1 MAEYSKLITTTKGQA
16 LIAKIIAGTA
26 TDYDFTRVV
35 ASDDEYEITD
45 LESLTSLTEKQS
57 ADIAEK
63 EIVNQVGVK
72 VSTAFSNKDLVEG
85 YYMRTLGL
93 YADDPDEGEILYAVC
108 IETTGNCYMPPF
120 SGTTVSGA
128 IVNMTTYVSNS
139 EDVTL
144 VVDPAALVT
153 VTMLEDLE
161 ADVNA
166 HIASQIYGQDGVHG
180 FRYYNDTLQ
189 VYNSSTEEWVDI
201 ETGGGIAPSN
211 VTDLAI
217 KIGNTKLTIK
227 WSDPGDTIIDGQTIC
242 TWGGTKL
249 LMKAGAYPE
258 NIRDGQVLVD
268 NKVLDTYKTNGF
280 EVTGLTNGTTYY
292 FQLFPYADTGA
303 VNNNVANR
311 ITGTPQAFRTMTV
324 TIDKT
329 NSNPATCCSYADD
342 AVGMTA
348 GSSDWDDFIGQTPV
362 LLDSTG
368 NELGNLKVSDY
379 SKFEDGTS
387 APITTVGNDVMVK
400 FPKRGLKISTSGNTV
415 SISMTDNPDA
425 ESEGFKYYAHSY
437 GANNNCDEI
446 YVGAYK
452 GYVSSSKLYSSSGKT
467 PTGNQTIGTF
477 RTQANA
483 RGTGYE
489 QMTFYVRTFLIAAYL
504 LKYKHLNSQVAVGR
518 GYVDG
523 NSAPTTTGQTNTKG
537 MDWGEGTGKYQCKC
551 LGVED
556 LWGNIHEWIDGI
568 FSNSTRNILTKT
580 TNNSM
585 NDTGSGYTDQGQGAT
600 ADIGNYMNEVQGT
613 TEKGFVAKSVSGS
626 ATTYFCDYG
635 NLYASKLACG
645 GGDYG
650 NGDGAGVFR
659 CSVDYSASYAY
670 AAIGGRLI
678 KFKVAS

>member
-1 MAEYSKLITTTKGQA
+1 MNDLVITESGQQLMARM
-16 LIAKIIAGTA
+16 IAGTSTA
-26 TDYDFTRVV
+26 TFTKIQSSDHDYSGAT
-35 ASDDEYEITD
+35 
-45 LESLTSLTEKQS
+45 LESLTSLADVKQEALIS
-57 ADIAEK
+57 KVERTDTT
-63 EIVNQVGVK
+63 QVQVMAALDN
-72 VSTAFSNKDLVEG
+72 TLVATG
-85 YYMRTLGL
+85 YYVKALGL
-93 YADDPDEGEILYAVC
+93 FAKDSDNVEILYAVS
-108 IETTGNCYMPPF
+108 IDTTNPDYMPAY
-120 SGTTVSGA
+120 GGKTVTGISYRLNTKVDVSSQVT
-128 IVNMTTYVSNS
+128 IEVN
-139 EDVTL
+139 
-144 VVDPAALVT
+144 PAATPTIEQVDAIDRKIDT
-153 VTMLEDLE
+153 HEDL
-161 ADVNA
+161 
-166 HIASQIYGQDGVHG
+166 SIYGENGVHG
-180 FRYYNDTLQ
+180 FRYYNDILQ
-189 VYNSSTEEWVDI
+189 VYNTETEEWVDI
-201 ETGGGIAPSN
+201 ETGGGGVSPSN
-211 VTDLAI
+211 VSDLSV
-217 KIGNTKLTIK
+217 KTGNTKLTIK
-227 WSDPGDTIIDGQTIC
+227 WSDPGDTIIEGQTIC

-249 LMKAGAYPE
+249 VMKAGAFPE
-258 NIRDGQVLVD
+258 SVKDGQVLVD
-268 NKVLDTYKTNGF
+268 NKVLDAYKTNGF
-280 EVTGLTNGTTYY
+280 EVNGLTNGTTYY

-437 GANNNCDEI
+437 GANNNCDDI

-452 GYVSSSKLYSSSGKT
+452 AYVSSSKLYSSSGKT

-551 LGVED
+551 LGIED

-635 NLYASKLACG
+635 DLYASRLACG
-645 GGDYG
+645 GGYY
-650 NGDGAGVFR
+650 GDGDYAGVFR
-659 CSVDYSASYAY
+659 CSVSSSASYAS
-670 AAIGGRLI
+670 AGIGGRLI

>member
-1 MAEYSKLITTTKGQA
+1 MNDLVITESGQQLMARM
-16 LIAKIIAGTA
+16 IAGTSTA
-26 TDYDFTRVV
+26 TFTKIQSSDHDYSGAT
-35 ASDDEYEITD
+35 
-45 LESLTSLTEKQS
+45 LESLTSLTDVKQES
-57 ADIAEK
+57 LVSKVERTDTT
-63 EIVNQVGVK
+63 QVEVM
-72 VSTAFSNKDLVEG
+72 AALDNRLVETG
-85 YYMRTLGL
+85 YYVKALGL
-93 YADDPDEGEILYAVC
+93 FAKDSDNVEILYAVS
-108 IETTGNCYMPPF
+108 IDTTNPDYMPAY
-120 SGTTVSGA
+120 GGKTVTGISYRLNTKVDVSSQVT
-128 IVNMTTYVSNS
+128 IEVN
-139 EDVTL
+139 
-144 VVDPAALVT
+144 PAATPTIEQVDAIDRKIDTHAGL
-153 VTMLEDLE
+153 
-161 ADVNA
+161 
-166 HIASQIYGQDGVHG
+166 SIYGENGVHG

-189 VYNSSTEEWVDI
+189 VYNTETEEWVDI
-201 ETGGGIAPSN
+201 ETGGGGVSPSN
-211 VTDLAI
+211 VSDLSV
-217 KIGNTKLTIK
+217 KTGNTKLTIK
-227 WSDPGDTIIDGQTIC
+227 WSDPGDTIIEGQTIC

-249 LMKAGAYPE
+249 VMKAGAFPE
-258 NIRDGQVLVD
+258 SVKDGQVLVD
-268 NKVLDTYKTNGF
+268 NKVLDAYKTNGF
-280 EVTGLTNGTTYY
+280 EVNGLTNGTTYY

-362 LLDSTG
+362 LLDSSG

-437 GANNNCDEI
+437 GANNNCDDI

-452 GYVSSSKLYSSSGKT
+452 AYVSSSKLYSSSGKT

-551 LGVED
+551 LGIED
-556 LWGNIHEWIDGI
+556 LWGNINEWIDGI

-626 ATTYFCDYG
+626 ATTYFCDSG
-635 NLYASKLACG
+635 HLFASMLACG
-645 GGDYG
+645 GGYYG
-650 NGDGAGVFR
+650 YGDSAGVFF
-659 CSVDYSASYAY
+659 CTVAYSASNAS
-670 AAIGGRLI
+670 ASVGGRLI